1 MSELFESVY
10 QKISSLSLSVLL
22 YIVWGAFALIFLL
35 ALVLCLFNRGVR
47 RADKRPF
54 LCMVNAFAAVTFAV
68 ALSKKGVSFSVMLA
82 VMFWCVGYIMY
93 GAIVLAARRKLPSAR
108 RPLPDIAPPQN
119 AFPPSV
125 LPAKTNVRTEHA
137 LSVTEKL
144 LALELGRGDRQEVE
158 RVKSALSVMRLKGD
172 LSPEENERL
181 NENFSLLLKLMA
193 KYNI

>member
-1 MSELFESVY
+1 MSELFENIY
-10 QKISSLSLSVLL
+10 EKISSLSLSVQL
-22 YIVWGAFALIFLL
+22 YIVWGAFAFIFVL
-35 ALVLCLFNRGVR
+35 ALMLCLFNRSIH

-68 ALSKKGVSFSVMLA
+68 ALTKKGVSFSVMLA
-82 VMFWCVGYIMY
+82 VVFWCVGYIMY
-93 GAIVLAARRKLPSAR
+93 GIIVFASRRKLPSER

-119 AFPPSV
+119 AFSPSV
-125 LPAKTNVRTEHA
+125 RPAKTNVRTEHA

-144 LALELGRGDRQEVE
+144 LSVELGKGDRQEVE
-158 RVKSALSVMRLKGD
+158 RIKSALSVMRLKGD

>member
-22 YIVWGAFALIFLL
+22 YIVWGVFAAIAVAAIL
-35 ALVLCLFNRGVR
+35 LCLFNRGVH

-68 ALSKKGVSFSVMLA
+68 ALTKRGVAYSVMLA
-82 VMFWCVGYIMY
+82 VLFWCIGYLMY
-93 GAIVLAARRKLPSAR
+93 GLLVLAARRRMPAER
-108 RPLPDIAPPQN
+108 RPLPDVAPPPN
-119 AFPPSV
+119 SFPPSV
-125 LPAKTNVRTEHA
+125 RPAKTNVRTEHA

-144 LALELGRGDRQEVE
+144 LSIELAKGDRQEVE
-158 RVKSALSVMRLKGD
+158 RIKSALSVMRLKGD

-193 KYNI
+193 KYNV